1 VYALAL
7 DPNWQMS
14 IFVVLGVVLLGFL
27 MKLAALFIP
36 NNSQQTRWPF
46 LLSPL
51 PSPNSIGRVR
61 PAALAMQLRRALL
74 FGVIVT
80 SYYWIYWQVVRRFEL
95 KGIVLSYL
103 AAPALWLVGEVVS
116 ALVPLPW
123 NGRVP
128 PALHNPPLASS
139 VADFWG
145 RRWNL
150 WFNDWFRYTIFQPLR
165 RKPILALILVFFV
178 SGIMHE
184 LVVNVPLFFVTGGVL
199 FGSMMLYFLLQ
210 PIGILVERRFTRS
223 NSPAKILFTWL
234 VVLGPAPL
242 ILNEGLLRALH
253 LWPG

>member
-1 VYALAL
+1 
-7 DPNWQMS
+7 MS
-14 IFVVLGVVLLGFL
+14 ILFVLAVALLGFL

-36 NNSQQTRWPF
+36 NNSQETRWPF

-61 PAALAMQLRRALL
+61 LAALAPQLRRALL
-74 FGVIVT
+74 FGVIVAL
-80 SYYWIYWQVVRRFEL
+80 YYWTYWQVVRRFDL

-116 ALVPLPW
+116 AVVPLLG

-128 PALHNPPLASS
+128 PALHNPPLARS
-139 VADFWG
+139 VTDFWG

-150 WFNDWFRYTIFQPLR
+150 WFSDWFRYTIFQPLR
-165 RKPILALILVFFV
+165 RKPILALILIFFV

-184 LVVNVPLFFVTGGVL
+184 LVVNVLLFFVTGRIL

-210 PIGILVERRFTRS
+210 PVGILVERRFTRS

-242 ILNEGLLRALH
+242 ILSEGLLRALH

>member
-1 VYALAL
+1 
-7 DPNWQMS
+7 MS
-14 IFVVLGVVLLGFL
+14 ILLVLAVVLLGFL
-27 MKLAALFIP
+27 MKLAALLIP
-36 NNSQQTRWPF
+36 NNSQETRWPF

-51 PSPNSIGRVR
+51 PSPNSVGRVQST
-61 PAALAMQLRRALL
+61 ALVPHLRRALL
-74 FGVIVT
+74 FGIIFGV
-80 SYYWIYWQVVRRFEL
+80 YYWTYWQVVRHFEL

-103 AAPALWLVGEVVS
+103 AAPALWLGGEVVS
-116 ALVPLPW
+116 AVVPLLA
-123 NGRVP
+123 NGRLP
-128 PALHNPPLASS
+128 PTLHNPPLARS
-139 VADFWG
+139 VTEFWG

-150 WFNDWFRYTIFQPLR
+150 WFSDWFRYTIFQPLR
-165 RKPILALILVFFV
+165 RKPILAVILIFFV

-184 LVVNVPLFFVTGGVL
+184 LVVNVTLFFVTGRIL

-242 ILNEGLLRALH
+242 ILNEGLLRALQ